1 MADDQ
6 PLVDRPALGG
16 FLRAR
21 RDRLRPEDVGL
32 AGDGR
37 RRTPGLR
44 REEVAVL
51 AGVSVE
57 YYTRL
62 EKGRDRR
69 PSPAVTR
76 ALADALQLGAEDRRH
91 LHRLVV
97 QSSPGWTERP
107 GAGRRDDHPVLRPEV
122 RAVLTA
128 LQPSPAL
135 VLSGSL
141 DVVAWNDAMAA
152 VLVGLADTPVNERNL
167 VRLIVLDE
175 RFRPLWA
182 DPDRVTRDA
191 VAFLRSALASR
202 PGDPGLLSL
211 LGELSSASRE
221 FARWWAVHDVKE
233 RCRGRKDL
241 VHPIGG
247 RIRLTHE
254 MLSLPDD
261 DQRVVVYLPSDEA
274 SAAALAV
281 VTASPPE
288 SANGP
293 GTRPNLRSVG

>member
-1 MADDQ
+1 
-6 PLVDRPALGG
+6 
-16 FLRAR
+16 
-21 RDRLRPEDVGL
+21 
-32 AGDGR
+32 
-37 RRTPGLR
+37 
-44 REEVAVL
+44 
-51 AGVSVE
+51 
-57 YYTRL
+57 
-62 EKGRDRR
+62 
-69 PSPAVTR
+69 
-76 ALADALQLGAEDRRH
+76 
-91 LHRLVV
+91 
-97 QSSPGWTERP
+97 
-107 GAGRRDDHPVLRPEV
+107 
-122 RAVLTA
+122 
-128 LQPSPAL
+128 
-135 VLSGSL
+135 
-141 DVVAWNDAMAA
+141 
-152 VLVGLADTPVNERNL
+152 
-167 VRLIVLDE
+167 VLDE

-211 LGELSSASRE
+211 LGELSAASRE

-281 VTASPPE
+281 VTASPPGP
-288 SANGP
+288 ANEP